1 MDMKG
6 YAKRFPIAYVAFGG
20 KREHLITKLLKKGF
34 SHCFI
39 ILGDGTNW
47 VLVDPVI
54 GYNDMISLKG
64 IRILEY
70 LKEKKF
76 TLVKTTIDYKEY
88 RRFHL
93 RPFNCVETVKAFLCI
108 TNPFIFTPYQLYKY
122 LIKKE
127 WEERIKK

>member
-1 MDMKG
+1 MEQNQ
-6 YAKRFPIAYVAFGG
+6 ATRFPIAYVAFGG
-20 KREHLITKLLKKGF
+20 KRNHWIPKLLKKGF

-47 VLVDPVI
+47 VLIDPVI

-64 IRILEY
+64 KRVFEY

-76 TLVKTTIDYKEY
+76 TLVKTTIDYKTK
-88 RRFHL
+88 RPFHL
-93 RPFNCVETVKAFLCI
+93 RPLTCVEIVKGFLCI
-108 TNPFIFTPYQLYKY
+108 NNPFIFTPYQLYKY

-127 WEERIKK
+127 WEERKIK